1 GMAEKND
8 FLRDMHKAMDRLF
21 EENGLEE
28 RKLDRD
34 LWDISK
40 WKIKTGGIPGG
51 TEDPAESDGKSS
63 DISES
68 IDPDKMSFHDPEL
81 LGDPKDAEDKL
92 NAMKEKLGTVKKEE
106 PEKPEEPAPTLE
118 ECMQELDELIGLE
131 NVKEDVN
138 TLIHTLAVNQKRK
151 EMGLSIPNFSNHL
164 VFYGNPGTGKT
175 TVARILAKVYRALGI
190 LSRGQLVETDRA
202 DLVAG
207 YVGQTAI
214 KTKEVIQSAMGGVL
228 FIDEAYTLA
237 PYGSPNDFGHE
248 AIDTLLKAME
258 DSRDD
263 LIVIVAG
270 YPDLMEH
277 FIDSNPG
284 LKSRFN
290 KYINF
295 EDYTA
300 EELVEIFLMRCKKYQ
315 YTIEDELKEEI
326 TAHFKGM
333 LANKPENFANAREV
347 RNIFEKIV
355 QAQSTRLYK
364 AQSFEEADLTTLKA
378 EDFGDEEE
386 QEAKADTEEEKF
398 LEIITDLD
406 IK

>member
-21 EENGLEE
+21 EESGLED

-40 WKIKTGGIPGG
+40 WEIKTGGTRAGA
-51 TEDPAESDGKSS
+51 EEPAEGDAKNG
-63 DISES
+63 DISEGM
-68 IDPDKMSFHDPEL
+68 DLDKLSFHDPEL

-315 YTIEDELKEEI
+315 YTIEDDLKEEI
-326 TAHFKGM
+326 TAHFKE
-333 LANKPENFANAREV
+333 LLENKPENFANAREV